1 MFTDKVNDSRVSR
14 GRGRPPGRT
23 PQGLETRQLLFDTAI
38 ELMAERGYPATTLR
52 DVASQAGVSPGL
64 LYRYFPSKQSV
75 VLALYDDL
83 STRYATAAAAM
94 PRGRW
99 RDRFLFALRT
109 SLDVLRPHRR
119 TLSALVPVL
128 VGDAEHG
135 LFSASTAFSRVRVH
149 QAFQDAVAGATD
161 APRREIAGALGR
173 LLYLLHLAVL
183 LWWLLDKSPGQ
194 RATKGLVALIE
205 QTMPAAGLA
214 LRLRPVARLLRT
226 GDALFGDAL
235 FDGSR
240 PDRRSL
246 GLGHATP
253 Q

>member
-1 MFTDKVNDSRVSR
+1 MFIDKVNAPNVPR

-23 PQGLETRQLLFDTAI
+23 AQGIETRQLLFDTAI
-38 ELMAERGYPATTLR
+38 NLMAQRGYAATTLR
-52 DVASQAGVSPGL
+52 EVASEAGVSPGL

-83 STRYATAAAAM
+83 SARYATAAARM

-99 RDRFLFALRT
+99 RDRFLYALRT

-119 TLSALVPVL
+119 TLAALVPVL

-135 LFSASTAFSRVRVH
+135 LFSASTAFSRVRVQ
-149 QAFQDAVAGATD
+149 QAFQDAVVGATD
-161 APRREIAGALGR
+161 APRREIASALGR

-194 RATKGLVALIE
+194 RATRGLVALIE
-205 QTMPAAGLA
+205 QTMPSAVLA
-214 LRLRPVARLLRT
+214 LRFRPVARILRT
-226 GDALFGDAL
+226 GDALFGAAL
-235 FDGSR
+235 FDGPEVVS
-240 PDRRSL
+240 S
-246 GLGHATP
+246 
-253 Q
+253 

>member
-1 MFTDKVNDSRVSR
+1 MFTDKVNPPKVPR

-23 PQGLETRQLLFDTAI
+23 PQGLETRHLLFDTAI
-38 ELMAERGYPATTLR
+38 TLMAERGYTATTLR
-52 DVASQAGVSPGL
+52 DVASEAGVSPGL

-83 STRYATAAAAM
+83 SSRYAAAAATM

-99 RDRFLFALRT
+99 RGRFLFALRT
-109 SLDVLRPHRR
+109 SLDVLEPHRQ

-128 VGDAEHG
+128 VGDSEHG
-135 LFSASTAFSRVRVH
+135 LFSPRTAFSRVRV
-149 QAFQDAVAGATD
+149 QQVFQDAVLGATD

-194 RATKGLVALIE
+194 RATRGLVALID
-205 QTMPAAGLA
+205 QTMPSAVLA
-214 LRLRPVARLLRT
+214 LRFRPVAKLLRT
-226 GDALFGDAL
+226 GDALFGEAL
-235 FDGSR
+235 FDG
-240 PDRRSL
+240 P
-246 GLGHATP
+246 GPT
-253 Q
+253 

>member
-1 MFTDKVNDSRVSR
+1 
-14 GRGRPPGRT
+14 
-23 PQGLETRQLLFDTAI
+23 
-38 ELMAERGYPATTLR
+38 MAERGYADTTLR
-52 DVASQAGVSPGL
+52 DVASEAGVSAGL

-83 STRYATAAAAM
+83 SAEYAEAAARM

-109 SLDVLRPHRR
+109 SLDVLDPHRR

-135 LFSASTAFSRVRVH
+135 LFSPSTAFSRLRVQ
-149 QAFQDAVAGATD
+149 QAFQDAVLGATD

-194 RATKGLVALIE
+194 RATKGLVTLVE
-205 QTMPAAGLA
+205 QTMPSAALA
-214 LRLRPVARLLRT
+214 LRFRPVGRLLRT
-226 GDALFGDAL
+226 GDVLFGEAM
-235 FDGSR
+235 FDR
-240 PDRRSL
+240 P
-246 GLGHATP
+246 
-253 Q
+253 

>member
-1 MFTDKVNDSRVSR
+1 MFTDKVNAPQVPR

-23 PQGLETRQLLFDTAI
+23 PQGIETRQLLFDTAI
-38 ELMAERGYPATTLR
+38 ALMAERGYAATTLR
-52 DVASQAGVSPGL
+52 DVASEAGVSPGL
-64 LYRYFPSKQSV
+64 LYRYFPNKQSV

-83 STRYATAAAAM
+83 SARYAAAAGAM
-94 PRGRW
+94 PPGRW

-109 SLDVLRPHRR
+109 SLDVLKPHRR

-135 LFSASTAFSRVRVH
+135 LFSPSTRFSRVRVQ
-149 QAFQDAVAGATD
+149 QAFQDAVLGATD

-194 RATKGLVALIE
+194 RASKGLVALIE
-205 QTMPAAGLA
+205 QTMPSAVLA
-214 LRLRPVARLLRT
+214 LRFRPVTRLLRT
-226 GDALFGDAL
+226 GDTLLGEAL
-235 FDGSR
+235 FDDSA
-240 PDRRSL
+240 S
-246 GLGHATP
+246 A
-253 Q
+253 

>member
-1 MFTDKVNDSRVSR
+1 MFTDKVNAPLVPR

-23 PQGLETRQLLFDTAI
+23 AQGLETRRLLFDTAI
-38 ELMAERGYPATTLR
+38 DLMAERGYAATTLR
-52 DVASQAGVSPGL
+52 DVASEAGVSPGL

-83 STRYATAAAAM
+83 SARYAAAAARM

-99 RDRFLFALRT
+99 RERFLFALRT
-109 SLDVLRPHRR
+109 SLDVLKPHRR

-128 VGDAEHG
+128 VGDSEHG
-135 LFSASTAFSRVRVH
+135 LFSPSTTFSRVRVQ
-149 QAFQDAVAGATD
+149 QAFQDAVIGASD
-161 APRREIAGALGR
+161 APRGELAIALGR

-205 QTMPAAGLA
+205 QTMPSAVLA

-226 GDALFGDAL
+226 GDALFGEAL
-235 FDGSR
+235 FDG
-240 PDRRSL
+240 P
-246 GLGHATP
+246 GA
-253 Q
+253 